1 LILAPS
7 VPTLQVGVNNLRG
20 YYSTNWG
27 NIFAGVMLAMLPVIV
42 AYLLLTKQF
51 IRGLSAGAVKG

>member
-1 LILAPS
+1 M
-7 VPTLQVGVNNLRG
+7 LQAGVNNLRG
-20 YYSTNWG
+20 NYSTNWG

-42 AYLLLTKQF
+42 GYLLLTRHF